1 MEKLAAE
8 KSKRVKE
15 EEEEEEEEEE
25 ARLRDAEGCDDTDS
39 LASSLSSALSSNRR
53 AAALP
58 AI

>member
-15 EEEEEEEEEE
+15 EEEEEE
-25 ARLRDAEGCDDTDS
+25 ARLRDAEGCDDRDS

>member
-8 KSKRVKE
+8 KSKRVK
-15 EEEEEEEEEE
+15 EEEEEEEEE

>member
-8 KSKRVKE
+8 KSKRVK

>member
-15 EEEEEEEEEE
+15 EEEEE
-25 ARLRDAEGCDDTDS
+25 ARLRDAEGCDDRDS